1 MNRAELNA
9 EASKRGVKSPSKLK
23 TKAAVEAAIAAA
35 VTPPT
40 TLADGTKAFVVSV
53 FKNRTLIEVPTETAA
68 ELFGQ
73 ALGEYGRTHTIEAV
87 ERDIAE
93 IARRDPELAASGMA
107 AAALRMAYELEN
119 PWNSATSKA
128 QCAKSMR
135 ELIEALLE
143 RAPEAPNEDGV
154 DAIGAEREARL
165 AGGAA
170 ATD

>member
-1 MNRAELNA
+1 VKRQELNA
-9 EASKRGVKSPSKLK
+9 KAAELGIPDPDKLG
-23 TKAAVEAAIAAA
+23 TKADVQAAIAAA
-35 VTPPT
+35 AKPPT
-40 TLADGTKAFVVSV
+40 SLADGTTAFVISV

-87 ERDIAE
+87 ERDIAD
-93 IARRDPELAASGMA
+93 IAKRDSELAESGMA

-135 ELIEALLE
+135 ELLEALLE
-143 RAPEAPNEDGV
+143 RAGEAPTKDGV
-154 DAIGAEREARL
+154 DALSAEREARL
-165 AGGAA
+165 TGGS
-170 ATD
+170 ATAD